1 MKHILVKK
9 NCMVVHKIPMFGTP
23 LGPDIYMDGK
33 GPGVQK
39 KTLKSVFDLP
49 YPWRSD
55 WTP

>member
-9 NCMVVHKIPMFGTP
+9 KCMVVHKLPMFGTP